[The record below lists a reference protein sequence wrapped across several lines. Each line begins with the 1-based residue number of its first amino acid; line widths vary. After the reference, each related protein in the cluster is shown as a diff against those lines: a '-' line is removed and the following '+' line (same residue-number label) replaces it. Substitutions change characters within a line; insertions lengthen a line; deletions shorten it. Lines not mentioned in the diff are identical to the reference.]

1 MRRTRLLAAGAAIG
15 LAASAV
21 AGCSSTQH
29 TGGGSAGSNSGANG
43 NRVPALSEDLK
54 PGGTVTIANESGAT
68 WNCQFNPLTTDQQ
81 EASGFIYESMVYV
94 NPLQDT
100 AAPTPLLASSY
111 SWNSDDTQLTFQ
123 VRQGVKWSDGTPF
136 SADDVAYTFNL
147 LKANSA
153 LDTFALWSAPSAG
166 GAGLTSVTASGSTVT
181 LKFTSNASI
190 FFYDVAGDT
199 PIVPEHIWK
208 SVGDPTNY
216 TDTKPVGTG
225 PFTVG
230 GCTANNIKY
239 TANPSYWMP
248 NEPHVQ
254 TVNYP
259 AYLSN
264 DPANNDLA
272 SGKDNWGGQYI
283 PNINSFYLSKSSNFH
298 IWSPPVSNVS
308 LIPNMQQGPTASLEV
323 REAIAYAL
331 NRTQIA
337 AIGEQGEEQAANQ
350 TGVINPTFSAFFNS
364 SALSS
369 SGYASQNLDKAKS
382 LLSAAGY
389 SSSHPLSLTVKS
401 ITGYSDWD
409 ADLAVAKQE
418 LQGIGINLTTQDEA
432 DNTYTSDL
440 QNGNFQLAFY
450 GPPGGPTPY
459 YELHLML
466 GSSNLQPIGK
476 AAQGDYG
483 RYKNPAVD
491 QLFGTYASATSPAAQ
506 QDAIKQIS
514 TYMIKDV
521 PLIPV
526 VEAVDWFQ
534 YSTQDL
540 QGWPSA
546 SDPYAQPAPWNY
558 PDLEMVL
565 LHLYSKSSQ

>member
-1 MRRTRLLAAGAAIG
+1 MRRTKLLAAGAAIG
-15 LAASAV
+15 LAAAA

-29 TGGGSAGSNSGANG
+29 VGGATGTGGTSGNT
-43 NRVPALSEDLK
+43 VPALSADLK
-54 PGGTVTIANESGAT
+54 AGGTVTISNESGAT

-81 EASGFIYESMVYV
+81 EANGLVYESLLYI

-100 AAPTPLLASSY
+100 AAPTPLLATSY
-111 SWNSDDTQLTFQ
+111 AWNPADTQLTFK
-123 VRQGVKWSDGTPF
+123 VRSGVKWSDGTAF
-136 SADDVAYTFNL
+136 SAADVAYTFNL
-147 LKANSA
+147 IKANSS
-153 LDTFALWSAPSAG
+153 LDTFSLWSAPSSG

-181 LKFTSNASI
+181 MDFSANASVY
-190 FFYDVAGDT
+190 FYDVANMV
-199 PIVPEHIWK
+199 PIVPEHIWSK
-208 SVGDPTNY
+208 VGNPSNFNDTN
-216 TDTKPVGTG
+216 PVGTG
-225 PFTVG
+225 PFTVA
-230 GCTANNIKY
+230 GCGADNIKY
-239 TANPSYWMP
+239 SANPTYWMP

-272 SGKDNWGGQYI
+272 TGKDNWGGQYI
-283 PNINSFYLSKSSNFH
+283 PSVNSFYLSKSSNFH

-308 LIPNMQQGPTASLEV
+308 LIPNIAQGPTANVDV

-331 NRTQIA
+331 NRTEIA

-350 TGVINPTFSAFFNS
+350 TGVITPTFDAYLNS
-364 SALSS
+364 SALAS
-369 SGYASQNLDKAKS
+369 SGYSTANTTKATQ
-382 LLSAAGY
+382 LLAEAGY
-389 SSSHPLSLTVKS
+389 STSHPLSLTVKNT
-401 ITGYSDWD
+401 TGYSDWD
-409 ADLAVAKQE
+409 ADLQVVKQE
-418 LQGIGINLTTQDEA
+418 LALIGINLTTADEA
-432 DNTYTSDL
+432 GNTFTSDL

-466 GSSNLQPIGK
+466 DSANYAAVGS

-491 QLFGTYASATSPAAQ
+491 QLFGQYTSATSQTAQEAAM
-506 QDAIKQIS
+506 KQIE
-514 TYMIKDV
+514 TYMINDV

-526 VEAVDWFQ
+526 IEAVDWYQ
-534 YSTQDL
+534 YSTADL
-540 QGWPSA
+540 EGWPSA

-558 PDLEMVL
+558 PDIEMVL
-565 LHLYSKSSQ
+565 LHLFSKSAQ

>member
-1 MRRTRLLAAGAAIG
+1 MRRTKLLAVSAAIG
-15 LAASAV
+15 LAAAA

-29 TGGGSAGSNSGANG
+29 AGGTSDSAGGTG
-43 NRVPALSEDLK
+43 NVVPALSANLK

-81 EASGFIYESMVYV
+81 EADGFVYESLLYI

-100 AAPTPLLASSY
+100 STPTPLLATSY
-111 SWNSDDTQLTFQ
+111 AWNSADTQLTFQ
-123 VRQGVKWSDGTPF
+123 VRSGVKWSDGTSF
-136 SADDVAYTFNL
+136 SAQDVAYTFNL

-153 LDTFALWSAPSAG
+153 LDTFSLWSAPASG
-166 GAGLTSVTASGSTVT
+166 GAGLTSATASGSTVT
-181 LKFTSNASI
+181 LDFTANASVY
-190 FFYDVAGDT
+190 FYDIANMT

-208 SVGDPTNY
+208 TVGNPANY

-225 PFTVG
+225 PFTV
-230 GCTANNIKY
+230 ANCGADNIKY
-239 TANPSYWMP
+239 SANPTYWMP

-283 PNINSFYLSKSSNFH
+283 PSINSFYLSKSSNYH
-298 IWSPPVSNVS
+298 VWSPPVSNVS
-308 LIPNMQQGPTASLEV
+308 LIPNMAQGPTANLDV

-331 NRTQIA
+331 DRTEIA

-350 TGVINPTFSAFFNS
+350 TGVITPTFNAYLNS
-364 SALSS
+364 SALAS
-369 SGYASQNLDKAKS
+369 SGYSTQNTAKATQ
-382 LLSAAGY
+382 LLQEAGY
-389 SSSHPLSLTVKS
+389 STSHPLDLTVKNT
-401 ITGYSDWD
+401 TGYSDWD
-409 ADLAVAKQE
+409 ADLQVIKQE
-418 LQGIGINLTTQDEA
+418 LAGIGINLTTVDEA
-432 DNTYTSDL
+432 SNTYTSDL
-440 QNGNFQLAFY
+440 QEGNFQLIFY

-466 GSSNLQPIGK
+466 DSANDAAIGT

-483 RYKNPAVD
+483 RYKNTTVD
-491 QLFGTYASATSPAAQ
+491 GLFGQYAAATSQAGQEQAMQ
-506 QDAIKQIS
+506 QIE
-514 TYMIKDV
+514 TYMINDV

-526 VEAVDWFQ
+526 VEAVDWYQ
-534 YSTQDL
+534 YSTASL

-558 PDLEMVL
+558 PDLEQVL
-565 LHLYSKSSQ
+565 LHLYETSAQ

>member
-1 MRRTRLLAAGAAIG
+1 MRRTHLLAAGAAIG

-29 TGGGSAGSNSGANG
+29 SGGTTAGNSGATG
-43 NRVPALSEDLK
+43 NSVPALSANLK

-68 WNCQFNPLTTDQQ
+68 WNCQFNPLTTYQQ
-81 EASGFIYESMVYV
+81 EANGFIYESLVYI

-100 AAPTPLLASSY
+100 AAPTPLLATSY
-111 SWNSDDTQLTFQ
+111 AWNSDDTQLTFQ
-123 VRQGVKWSDGTPF
+123 IRQNVKWSDGQPF
-136 SADDVAYTFNL
+136 SAQDVAYTFNL
-147 LKANSA
+147 LKQYSSI
-153 LDTFALWSAPSAG
+153 DTFSLWAAPSSG
-166 GAGLTSVTASGSTVT
+166 GAGLTSVTASGNTVT
-181 LKFTSNASI
+181 MKFSSNASI

-208 SVGDPTNY
+208 TVGNPGNY
-216 TDTKPVGTG
+216 TDTHPVGTG
-225 PFTVG
+225 PFTV
-230 GCTANNIKY
+230 ANCGADNIKY
-239 TANPSYWMP
+239 SANPTYWMP

-298 IWSPPVSNVS
+298 IWSPPISNVS
-308 LIPNMQQGPTASLEV
+308 LIPNTAQGPTSSLQV
-323 REAIAYAL
+323 RQAIAYAL

-350 TGVINPTFSAFFNS
+350 TGVITPTFNAYFNS
-364 SALSS
+364 AALSA

-382 LLSAAGY
+382 LLTQAGY
-389 SSSHPLSLTVKS
+389 STSHPLNLTVKS
-401 ITGYSDWD
+401 PTGYSDWD
-409 ADLAVAKQE
+409 ADLQVIKQE

-432 DNTYTSDL
+432 DNTFTSDL

-466 GSSNLQPIGK
+466 DSANDQPIGQT
-476 AAQGDYG
+476 AQGDYG

-491 QLFGTYASATSPAAQ
+491 QLFASYASATSASAQ
-506 QDAIKQIS
+506 QDAIKQIA

-534 YSTQDL
+534 YSTADL

-546 SDPYAQPAPWNY
+546 ADPYAQPAPWNY

-565 LHLYSKSSQ
+565 LHLYSKSAQ

>member
-1 MRRTRLLAAGAAIG
+1 MRCTHLLAAGAAIG
-15 LAASAV
+15 LAATTV

-29 TGGGSAGSNSGANG
+29 TGGPSGGPGAAGSNS
-43 NRVPALSEDLK
+43 VPALSANLK

-68 WNCQFNPLTTDQQ
+68 WNCQFNPLTTNQQ
-81 EASGFIYESMVYV
+81 EANGFIYESLVYV

-100 AAPTPLLASSY
+100 AAPTPLLATSY
-111 SWNSDDTQLTFQ
+111 SWNSDDTELTFRI
-123 VRQGVKWSDGTPF
+123 RQNVKWGDGTAF
-136 SADDVAYTFNL
+136 SAEDVAYTFNL
-147 LKANSA
+147 LKQYSA
-153 LDTFALWSAPSAG
+153 IDTFSLWAAPSSG
-166 GAGLTSVTASGSTVT
+166 GAGLTSVAASGDTVT
-181 LKFTSNASI
+181 MKFSSNASI

-208 SVGDPTNY
+208 TAGNPGNY

-225 PFTVG
+225 PFTV
-230 GCTANNIKY
+230 ANCGADNIKY
-239 TANPSYWMP
+239 AANPSYWMP

-283 PNINSFYLSKSSNFH
+283 PNINNFYLAKSANFH
-298 IWSPPVSNVS
+298 VWSPPVSNVS
-308 LIPNMQQGPTASLEV
+308 LIPNMQQGPTANLAV

-331 NRTQIA
+331 NRAQIA

-350 TGVINPTFSAFFNS
+350 TGVINPTFSAYYNAD
-364 SALSS
+364 ALNS
-369 SGYASQNLDKAKS
+369 SGYASQHLDKAKT
-382 LLSAAGY
+382 LLQQAGY
-389 SSSHPLSLTVKS
+389 SPSHPLSLTVKS
-401 ITGYSDWD
+401 PTGYTDWD
-409 ADLAVAKQE
+409 ADLQVVEQE
-418 LQGIGINLTTQDEA
+418 LKGIGINLKTLDEA
-432 DNTYTSDL
+432 DNTFTSDL
-440 QNGNFQLAFY
+440 NNGNFQLIFY

-466 GSSNLQPIGK
+466 DSANDQPLGQ
-476 AAQGDYG
+476 AANGDYG

-491 QLFGTYASATSPAAQ
+491 QLFGSYAAATTPAEQ
-506 QDAIKQIS
+506 QSAIKQIS
-514 TYMIKDV
+514 TYVIKDV

-526 VEAVDWFQ
+526 VEAVDFFE

-546 SDPYAQPAPWNY
+546 AEPYAQPAPWNY

-565 LHLYSKSSQ
+565 LHLYSKSAQ